1 MGQYLIVANQ
11 TLGGAELDRAV
22 RDHIERGQTQFYI
35 VVPMTP
41 PEHEA
46 PAWSGGFALAGSV
59 AHPYMVG
66 PGEVVPAEQAAREM
80 EESARRREAQL
91 DEARRRADDRL
102 GQMINKIRSAGGRA
116 EGEVGDADPAAAV
129 EHVLK
134 DRSFEGIIVSTLP
147 AGISRWLKM
156 DLSSRV
162 ARMTDAPVTT
172 IEAEA

>member
-1 MGQYLIVANQ
+1 MGHYLIVANQ

-22 RDHIERGQTQFYI
+22 RDHIERGEARFYI

-46 PAWSGGFALAGSV
+46 SAWSGGFALGRSGSY
-59 AHPYMVG
+59 PYVVG
-66 PGEVVPAEQAAREM
+66 PDAGMPAEQAAREM
-80 EESARRREAQL
+80 EESARRWEAQL
-91 DEARRRADDRL
+91 DEARRRAGDRL
-102 GQMINKIRSAGGRA
+102 GQMIDKIRSAGGEA

-134 DRSFEGIIVSTLP
+134 SRSFDGVIVSTLP

-162 ARMTDAPVTT
+162 SRMTEAPVTT
-172 IEAEA
+172 IEAES

>member
-11 TLGGAELDRAV
+11 TLGGAKLDRAI
-22 RDHIERGQTQFYI
+22 RDHIERGETQFYI

-46 PAWSGGFALAGSV
+46 VAWSGGFALGRSMS
-59 AHPYMVG
+59 HPY
-66 PGEVVPAEQAAREM
+66 VVAPNEGVPPEQAAREM
-80 EESARRREAQL
+80 EAAARRREAQL
-91 DEARRRADDRL
+91 DEARGRAEDRL
-102 GQMINKIRSAGGRA
+102 GQMIDKIRSAGGEA

-129 EHVLK
+129 QHVLD
-134 DRSFEGIIVSTLP
+134 DRSFDGIIVSTLP

-162 ARMTDAPVTT
+162 SRMTDARVTT

>member
-11 TLGGAELDRAV
+11 TLGGAKLDRAI
-22 RDHIERGQTQFYI
+22 REHIERGETRFYI

-46 PAWSGGFALAGSV
+46 PSWSGGFALGRSMS
-59 AHPYMVG
+59 HPY
-66 PGEVVPAEQAAREM
+66 VVAPNEGVSPEQAAREM
-80 EESARRREAQL
+80 EEAARRREARL

-102 GQMINKIRSAGGRA
+102 GQMIDKIRSAGGEA
-116 EGEVGDADPAAAV
+116 EGEVGDTDPAAAV
-129 EHVLK
+129 ERVLN
-134 DRSFEGIIVSTLP
+134 DRSFDGIIVSTLP

-172 IEAEA
+172 VEAEA